1 MQINC
6 CMSAVIMEL
15 SPELL
20 QALHELYPPHDSIDA
35 LDFDCV
41 QYINLRFPTEQSLSA
56 LEPVQAEIREEAAK
70 ARTEIEALLREQAQ
84 AGDEMRTLLG
94 ESRGTVASLRT
105 HVGRMKE
112 KAVDSERLVQEICA
126 DIRALDIAKKNLT
139 LTITALKRLA
149 MLSDS

>member
-1 MQINC
+1 
-6 CMSAVIMEL
+6 MEL

-20 QALHELYPPHDSIDA
+20 QLLHDLYPPQDSIDA
-35 LDFDCV
+35 DDFDCV

-56 LEPVQAEIREEAAK
+56 LEPVQSEIREEAQK
-70 ARTEIEALLREQAQ
+70 ARREIESILREQAQ
-84 AGDEMRTLLG
+84 TGDEMKTLLG
-94 ESRGTVASLRT
+94 ESRGTVAALKT
-105 HVGRMKE
+105 HVSHMKE

-149 MLSDS
+149 MLSKSLRSHGSAAT